1 MNRKKNKEERPVN
14 KQVIEDE
21 SGKISMN
28 QLILD
33 DEIASEERETNS
45 IEEFIERKKL
55 QNRILQKMI
64 ENINQS
70 ENRDQSKTK

>member
-1 MNRKKNKEERPVN
+1 MKDKTDIV
-14 KQVIEDE
+14 
-21 SGKISMN
+21 SMN

-33 DEIASEERETNS
+33 DEIASEERETTS

-64 ENINQS
+64 ENINHS